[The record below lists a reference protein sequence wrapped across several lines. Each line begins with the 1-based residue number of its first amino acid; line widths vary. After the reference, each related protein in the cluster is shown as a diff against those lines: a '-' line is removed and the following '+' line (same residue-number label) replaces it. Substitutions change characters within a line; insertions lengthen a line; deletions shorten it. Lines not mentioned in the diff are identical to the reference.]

1 MSKIAI
7 FGYGTIGSGVAEVL
21 NKKREHIKKQAG
33 EEIEVKYVLDLRDFP
48 GDPVEE
54 ILVHDV
60 NVILNDPEVDIVV
73 EVMGGV
79 HPAYEYVKSALLA
92 GKSAVTSNKALVAAC
107 GPELLKIARERNLN
121 FQFEASVGGGIPIV
135 RPLEDALTAGD
146 ASGIYGILNGTT
158 NYMLTKMFD
167 DEMSYEDA
175 LAQAQALGYAERDP
189 SADVEGFDACRKIA
203 ILASVASGQFVDY
216 QEIPTRG
223 IVGIT
228 QEDMALADLLGYG
241 IKLIGSFSREDGKNY
256 AEVTP
261 MLVPFD
267 HALYPVKDVYN
278 GILVDGDINGAI
290 MFYGSGAGKLPTAG
304 AVVADVIDITK
315 NAGKTVQAGYSEEK
329 LPLADLSA
337 KKRAFYVRVNGVS
350 AENDE
355 KARAFASSFGAD
367 SYTEIESGT
376 YAFITE
382 PMTRAA
388 VDQLCANVAGSC
400 NVIPVIG

>member
-1 MSKIAI
+1 MSKVAI
-7 FGYGTIGSGVAEVL
+7 FGYGTIGSGVVEVL
-21 NKKREHIKKQAG
+21 NKKREYIKKQVG
-33 EEIEVKYVLDLRDFP
+33 EEISVKYVLDLRDFP
-48 GDPVEE
+48 GDPIEK

-60 NVILNDPEVDIVV
+60 QVILDDPEVDIVV

-107 GPELLKIARERNLN
+107 GPELLKIARERKLN
-121 FQFEASVGGGIPIV
+121 FQFEASVGGGIPII

-189 SADVEGFDACRKIA
+189 SADVEGFDACRKIS
-203 ILASVASGQFVDY
+203 ILASVASGKFVDY

-228 QEDMALADLLGYG
+228 QEDMSIADLLGYG
-241 IKLIGSFSREDGKNY
+241 IKLIGSFSRENGKNY

-267 HALYPVKDVYN
+267 HALYPVKDVFN
-278 GILVDGDINGAI
+278 GILVDGDVNGAI

-304 AVVADVIDITK
+304 AVVADIIDIARNEGRTI
-315 NAGKTVQAGYSEEK
+315 QAGYSEEK
-329 LPLADLSA
+329 LELADLSA
-337 KKRAFYVRVNGVS
+337 RERAFYVRVAGGS
-350 AENDE
+350 EDQAQ
-355 KARAFASSFGAD
+355 AFASSFGAD

-376 YAFITE
+376 YAFITA

-388 VDQLCANVAGSC
+388 ADKLCADAEGNI
-400 NVIPVIG
+400 NIIPVIG

>member
-1 MSKIAI
+1 MSKVAI
-7 FGYGTIGSGVAEVL
+7 FGYGTIGSGVVEVL
-21 NKKREHIKKQAG
+21 NKKREYIKKQVG
-33 EEIEVKYVLDLRDFP
+33 EEISVKYVLDLRDFP
-48 GDPVEE
+48 GDPIEK

-60 NVILNDPEVDIVV
+60 QVILDDPEVDIVV

-107 GPELLKIARERNLN
+107 GPELLKIARERKLN
-121 FQFEASVGGGIPIV
+121 FQFEASVGGGIPII

-189 SADVEGFDACRKIA
+189 SADVEGFDACRKIS
-203 ILASVASGQFVDY
+203 ILASVASGKFVDY

-228 QEDMALADLLGYG
+228 QEDMSIADLLGYG
-241 IKLIGSFSREDGKNY
+241 IKLIGSFSRENGKNY

-267 HALYPVKDVYN
+267 HVLYPVKDVFN
-278 GILVDGDINGAI
+278 GILVDGDVNGAI

-304 AVVADVIDITK
+304 AVVADIIDIAR
-315 NAGKTVQAGYSEEK
+315 NAGRTIQAGYSEEK
-329 LPLADLSA
+329 LELADLSA
-337 KKRAFYVRVNGVS
+337 RERAFYVRVAGGS
-350 AENDE
+350 EDQAQ
-355 KARAFASSFGAD
+355 AFASSFGAD

-388 VDQLCANVAGSC
+388 ADKLCADAEGNI
-400 NVIPVIG
+400 NIIPVIG

>member
-1 MSKIAI
+1 MSKVAI
-7 FGYGTIGSGVAEVL
+7 FGYGTIGSGVVEVL
-21 NKKREHIKKQAG
+21 NKKREYIEKQVG
-33 EEIEVKYVLDLRDFP
+33 EEISVKYVLDLRDFP
-48 GDPVEE
+48 GDPIEK

-60 NVILNDPEVDIVV
+60 QVILDDPEVDIVV

-107 GPELLKIARERNLN
+107 GPELLKIARERKLN
-121 FQFEASVGGGIPIV
+121 FQFEASVGGGIPII

-189 SADVEGFDACRKIA
+189 SADVEGFDACRKIS
-203 ILASVASGQFVDY
+203 ILASVTSGKFVDY

-228 QEDMALADLLGYG
+228 QEDMSIADLLGYG
-241 IKLIGSFSREDGKNY
+241 IKLIGSFSRENGKNY

-267 HALYPVKDVYN
+267 HALYPVKDVFN
-278 GILVDGDINGAI
+278 GILVDGDVNGAI

-304 AVVADVIDITK
+304 AVVADIIDIAR
-315 NAGKTVQAGYSEEK
+315 NAGHDPGRLQRGETRTGGS
-329 LPLADLSA
+329 L
-337 KKRAFYVRVNGVS
+337 R
-350 AENDE
+350 
-355 KARAFASSFGAD
+355 
-367 SYTEIESGT
+367 
-376 YAFITE
+376 
-382 PMTRAA
+382 TRAR
-388 VDQLCANVAGSC
+388 VLCTRGRRLGRSGAGICILVWGRLLYRDRERHLCLYHSSHDSC
-400 NVIPVIG
+400 SSR

>member
-7 FGYGTIGSGVAEVL
+7 FGYGTIGSGVVEVL
-21 NKKREHIKKQAG
+21 NKKRDHIKKQAG
-33 EEIEVKYVLDLRDFP
+33 EEISVKYVLDLRDFP
-48 GDPVEE
+48 GDPIEK

-60 NVILNDPEVDIVV
+60 QVILNDPEVDTVV

-92 GKSAVTSNKALVAAC
+92 GKNAVTSNKALVAAC
-107 GPELLKIARERNLN
+107 GPELLQIARERNLN
-121 FQFEASVGGGIPIV
+121 FQFEASVGGGIPII
-135 RPLEDALTAGD
+135 RPLDSSLTAGD

-158 NYMLTKMFD
+158 NFMLTKMFD

-189 SADVEGFDACRKIA
+189 SADVEGFDACRKIS
-203 ILASVASGQFVDY
+203 ILASVASGKFVDY

-228 QEDMALADLLGYG
+228 QEDMAIADLLGYG
-241 IKLIGSFSREDGKNY
+241 IKLIARFSTADGKSY

-267 HALYPVKDVYN
+267 HALYPVKDVFN
-278 GILVDGDINGAI
+278 GILVDGDVNDAI

-304 AVVADVIDITK
+304 AVVSDIIDITK
-315 NAGKTVQAGYSEEK
+315 NSGRTIQAGYSAEK
-329 LPLADLSA
+329 LELADLSA
-337 KKRAFYVRVNGVS
+337 CKRAFYVRVAGAATS
-350 AENDE
+350 DDA
-355 KARAFASSFGAD
+355 ARAFASSFGAD
-367 SYTEIESGT
+367 SYTEIEDGT

-388 VDQLCANVAGSC
+388 VDKLCADAPGSV
-400 NVIPVIG
+400 NIIPVID

>member
-1 MSKIAI
+1 MSKVAI
-7 FGYGTIGSGVAEVL
+7 FGYGTIGSGVVEVL
-21 NKKREHIKKQAG
+21 NKKREYIEKQVG
-33 EEIEVKYVLDLRDFP
+33 EEISVKYVLDLRDFP
-48 GDPVEE
+48 GDPIEK

-60 NVILNDPEVDIVV
+60 QVILDDPEVDIVV

-107 GPELLKIARERNLN
+107 GPELLKIARERKLN
-121 FQFEASVGGGIPIV
+121 FQFEASVGGGIPII

-189 SADVEGFDACRKIA
+189 SADVEGFDACRKIS
-203 ILASVASGQFVDY
+203 ILASVTSGKFVDY

-228 QEDMALADLLGYG
+228 QEDMSIADLLGYG
-241 IKLIGSFSREDGKNY
+241 IKLIGSFSRENGKNY

-267 HALYPVKDVYN
+267 HALYPVKDVFN
-278 GILVDGDINGAI
+278 GILVDGDVNGAI

-304 AVVADVIDITK
+304 AVVADIIDIAR
-315 NAGKTVQAGYSEEK
+315 NAGRTIQAGYSEEK
-329 LPLADLSA
+329 LELADLSA
-337 KKRAFYVRVNGVS
+337 RERAFYVRVAGGS
-350 AENDE
+350 EDQAQ
-355 KARAFASSFGAD
+355 AFASSFGAD

-376 YAFITE
+376 YAFITA

-388 VDQLCANVAGSC
+388 ADKLCADAEGNI
-400 NVIPVIG
+400 NIIPVIG

>member
-1 MSKIAI
+1 MSKVAI
-7 FGYGTIGSGVAEVL
+7 FGYGTIGSGVVEVL
-21 NKKREHIKKQAG
+21 NKKREYIEKQVG
-33 EEIEVKYVLDLRDFP
+33 EEISVKYVLDLRDFP
-48 GDPVEE
+48 GDPIEK

-60 NVILNDPEVDIVV
+60 QVILDDPEVDIVV

-107 GPELLKIARERNLN
+107 GPELLKIARERKLN
-121 FQFEASVGGGIPIV
+121 FQFEASVGGGIPII

-189 SADVEGFDACRKIA
+189 SADVEGFDACRKIS
-203 ILASVASGQFVDY
+203 ILASVASGKFVDY

-228 QEDMALADLLGYG
+228 QEDMSIADLLGYG
-241 IKLIGSFSREDGKNY
+241 IKLIGSFSRENGKNY

-267 HALYPVKDVYN
+267 HALYPVKDVFN
-278 GILVDGDINGAI
+278 GILVDGDVNGAI

-304 AVVADVIDITK
+304 AVVADIIDIAR
-315 NAGKTVQAGYSEEK
+315 NAGHTIQAGYSEEK
-329 LPLADLSA
+329 LELADLSA
-337 KKRAFYVRVNGVS
+337 RERAFYVRVAGGS
-350 AENDE
+350 EDQAQ
-355 KARAFASSFGAD
+355 AFASSFGAD

-376 YAFITE
+376 YAFITA

-388 VDQLCANVAGSC
+388 ADKLCADAEGNI
-400 NVIPVIG
+400 NIIPVIG

>member
-1 MSKIAI
+1 MSKVAI
-7 FGYGTIGSGVAEVL
+7 FGYGTIGSGVVEVL
-21 NKKREHIKKQAG
+21 NKKREYIKKQVG
-33 EEIEVKYVLDLRDFP
+33 EEISVKYVLDLRDFP
-48 GDPVEE
+48 GDPIEK

-60 NVILNDPEVDIVV
+60 QVILDDPEVDIVV

-107 GPELLKIARERNLN
+107 GPELLKIARERKLN
-121 FQFEASVGGGIPIV
+121 FQFEASVGGGIPII

-189 SADVEGFDACRKIA
+189 SADVEGFDACRKIS
-203 ILASVASGQFVDY
+203 ILASVASGKFVDY

-228 QEDMALADLLGYG
+228 QEDMSIADLLGYG
-241 IKLIGSFSREDGKNY
+241 IKLIGSFSRENGKNY

-267 HALYPVKDVYN
+267 HALYPVKDVFN
-278 GILVDGDINGAI
+278 GILVDGDVNGAI

-304 AVVADVIDITK
+304 AVVADIIDIAR
-315 NAGKTVQAGYSEEK
+315 NAGRTIQAGYSEEK
-329 LPLADLSA
+329 LELADLSA
-337 KKRAFYVRVNGVS
+337 RERAFYVRVAGGS
-350 AENDE
+350 EDQAQ
-355 KARAFASSFGAD
+355 AFASSFGAD

-376 YAFITE
+376 YAFITA

-388 VDQLCANVAGSC
+388 ADKLCADAEGNI
-400 NVIPVIG
+400 NIIPVIG

>member
-7 FGYGTIGSGVAEVL
+7 FGYGTIGSGVVEVL
-21 NKKREHIKKQAG
+21 NKKRDYIKKQAG
-33 EEIEVKYVLDLRDFP
+33 EEISVKYVLDLRDFP
-48 GDPVEE
+48 GDPIEK

-60 NVILNDPEVDIVV
+60 QVILSDPEVDIVV

-121 FQFEASVGGGIPIV
+121 FQFEASVGGGIPII
-135 RPLEDALTAGD
+135 RPLYSSLTAGD

-158 NYMLTKMFD
+158 NFMLTKMFD

-203 ILASVASGQFVDY
+203 ILASVASGRFVDY

-228 QEDMALADLLGYG
+228 QEDMAIADLLGYG
-241 IKLIGSFSREDGKNY
+241 IKLIARFSAADGKNY

-267 HALYPVKDVYN
+267 HALYPVKDVFN
-278 GILVDGDINGAI
+278 GILVDGDVNGAI

-304 AVVADVIDITK
+304 AVVSDIIDITK
-315 NAGKTVQAGYSEEK
+315 NSGRTIQAGYSAEK
-329 LPLADLSA
+329 LELADLFA
-337 KKRAFYVRVNGVS
+337 CERVFYVRVAGAAPS
-350 AENDE
+350 DDA
-355 KARAFASSFGAD
+355 ARAFASSFGAS

-388 VDQLCANVAGSC
+388 VDKLCADATGSI
-400 NVIPVIG
+400 NIIPVID

>member
-1 MSKIAI
+1 MSKIAVL
-7 FGYGTIGSGVAEVL
+7 GYGTIGSGVVEVL
-21 NKKREHIKKQAG
+21 DKKREYIKKQAG
-33 EEIEVKYVLDLRDFP
+33 EEILVKYVLDLRDFP
-48 GDPVEE
+48 GDPVEK

-60 NVILNDPEVDIVV
+60 NVILNDPEIDIVV

-79 HPAYEYVKSALLA
+79 HPAYDFVKAALLA

-121 FQFEASVGGGIPIV
+121 FQFEASVGGGIPII
-135 RPLEDALTAGD
+135 RPLYSSLTAGD
-146 ASGIYGILNGTT
+146 ASGIFGILNGTT

-203 ILASVASGQFVDY
+203 ILASVASGRFVDY

-228 QEDMALADLLGYG
+228 QEDMSIADLLGYG
-241 IKLIGSFSREDGKNY
+241 IKLIGSFSREGEASY

-278 GILVDGDINGAI
+278 GILVDGDVNDAI

-304 AVVADVIDITK
+304 AVVSDIIDITK
-315 NAGKTVQAGYSEEK
+315 NSGRTVQAGYSEEK
-329 LPLADLSA
+329 LELADNSA
-337 KKRAFYVRVNGVS
+337 RERRFYVRVAGAVS
-350 AENDE
+350 SEDA
-355 KARAFASSFGAD
+355 ARAVASSFGAS

-376 YAFITE
+376 YGFITE

-388 VDQLCANVAGSC
+388 VDGLCANVTGT
-400 NVIPVIG
+400 VIILPVIG

>member
-1 MSKIAI
+1 MSKVAI
-7 FGYGTIGSGVAEVL
+7 FGYGTIGSGVVEVL
-21 NKKREHIKKQAG
+21 NKKREYIEKQVG
-33 EEIEVKYVLDLRDFP
+33 EEISVKYVLDLRDFP
-48 GDPVEE
+48 GDPIEK

-60 NVILNDPEVDIVV
+60 QVILDDPEVDIVV

-107 GPELLKIARERNLN
+107 GPELLKIARERKLN
-121 FQFEASVGGGIPIV
+121 FQFEASVGGGIPII

-189 SADVEGFDACRKIA
+189 SADVEGFDACRKIS
-203 ILASVASGQFVDY
+203 ILASVASGKFVDY

-228 QEDMALADLLGYG
+228 QEDMSIADLLGYG
-241 IKLIGSFSREDGKNY
+241 IKLIGSFSRENGKNY

-267 HALYPVKDVYN
+267 HALYPVKDVFN
-278 GILVDGDINGAI
+278 GILVDGDVNGAI

-304 AVVADVIDITK
+304 AVVADIIDIAR
-315 NAGKTVQAGYSEEK
+315 NAGRTIQAGYSEEK
-329 LPLADLSA
+329 LELADLSA
-337 KKRAFYVRVNGVS
+337 RERAFYVRVAGGS
-350 AENDE
+350 EDQAQ
-355 KARAFASSFGAD
+355 AFASSFGAD

-376 YAFITE
+376 YAFITA

-388 VDQLCANVAGSC
+388 ADKLCADAEGNI
-400 NVIPVIG
+400 NIIPVIG

>member
-1 MSKIAI
+1 M
-7 FGYGTIGSGVAEVL
+7 
-21 NKKREHIKKQAG
+21 
-33 EEIEVKYVLDLRDFP
+33 
-48 GDPVEE
+48 
-54 ILVHDV
+54 
-60 NVILNDPEVDIVV
+60 V

-79 HPAYEYVKSALLA
+79 HPAYDYVKSALLA

-135 RPLEDALTAGD
+135 RPLFDALTAGD

-228 QEDMALADLLGYG
+228 QEDMSLADLLGYG
-241 IKLIGSFSREDGKNY
+241 IKLVGSFTREDGKNY

-261 MLVPFD
+261 MLVPFT
-267 HALYPVKDVYN
+267 HALYPVKDVFN

-304 AVVADVIDITK
+304 AVVADVIDITR
-315 NAGKTVQAGYSEEK
+315 NAGRTIQAGYSEEK
-329 LPLADLSA
+329 LPLADLSER
-337 KKRAFYVRVNGVS
+337 KRAFYVRVNGVP

-367 SYTEIESGT
+367 SYTEIEDGT

-388 VDQLCANVAGSC
+388 ADKLCAGAEGNI
-400 NVIPVIG
+400 NIIPVIG

>member
-7 FGYGTIGSGVAEVL
+7 FGYGTIGSGVVEVL
-21 NKKREHIKKQAG
+21 EKKREYIKKQAG
-33 EEIEVKYVLDLRDFP
+33 EEISVKYVLDLRDFP
-48 GDPVEE
+48 GDPIEK

-60 NVILNDPEVDIVV
+60 QVILSDPEVDIVV

-107 GPELLKIARERNLN
+107 GPELLQIARERNLN
-121 FQFEASVGGGIPIV
+121 FQFEASVGGGIPII
-135 RPLEDALTAGD
+135 RPLYTSLTAGD
-146 ASGIYGILNGTT
+146 ASGIFGILNGTT

-216 QEIPTRG
+216 QDIPTRG

-228 QEDMALADLLGYG
+228 QEDMSLADLLGYG
-241 IKLIGSFSREDGKNY
+241 IKLIGRFSVAEGKPY

-267 HALYPVKDVYN
+267 HALYPVKDVFN
-278 GILVDGDINGAI
+278 GILVDGDVNGAI
-290 MFYGSGAGKLPTAG
+290 MFYGSGAGKLPTAS
-304 AVVADVIDITK
+304 AVVSDIIDITK
-315 NAGKTVQAGYSEEK
+315 NSGRTIQAGYSAEK
-329 LPLADLSA
+329 LELADLSA
-337 KKRAFYVRVNGVS
+337 CKRALYVRVAGAAS
-350 AENDE
+350 SDDA
-355 KARAFASSFGAD
+355 ARAFASSFGAD
-367 SYTEIESGT
+367 SYTEIEDGT

-388 VDQLCANVAGSC
+388 ADKLCADAPGSV
-400 NVIPVIG
+400 NIIPVID

>member
-7 FGYGTIGSGVAEVL
+7 FGYGTIGSGVVEVL
-21 NKKREHIKKQAG
+21 EKKREYIKKQAG
-33 EEIEVKYVLDLRDFP
+33 EEISVKYVLDLRDFP
-48 GDPVEE
+48 GDPIEK

-60 NVILNDPEVDIVV
+60 QVILSDPEVDIVV

-107 GPELLKIARERNLN
+107 GPELLQIARERNLN
-121 FQFEASVGGGIPIV
+121 FQFEASVGGGIPII
-135 RPLEDALTAGD
+135 RPLDSSLTAGD

-158 NYMLTKMFD
+158 NFMLTKMFD

-216 QEIPTRG
+216 QDIPTRG

-228 QEDMALADLLGYG
+228 QEDMSLADLLGYG
-241 IKLIGSFSREDGKNY
+241 IKLIARFSTADGKNY

-267 HALYPVKDVYN
+267 HALYPVKDVFN
-278 GILVDGDINGAI
+278 GILVDGDVNDAI

-304 AVVADVIDITK
+304 AVVSDIIDITK
-315 NAGKTVQAGYSEEK
+315 NSGRTIQAGYSAEK
-329 LPLADLSA
+329 LELADLSA
-337 KKRAFYVRVNGVS
+337 CKRAFYVRVAGAAPS
-350 AENDE
+350 DDA
-355 KARAFASSFGAD
+355 ACAFASSFGAD
-367 SYTEIESGT
+367 SYTEIEDGT

-388 VDQLCANVAGSC
+388 ADKLCADAPGSV
-400 NVIPVIG
+400 NIIPVID